1 MEGGYLIHPLFPPSV
16 VSQLRNASKS
26 QGEGGGWLIKEDK
39 IGRFLPFPLSH
50 RFQLTAPTQTLKRL
64 LARVAGRFTGK
75 QRTKEEFLC
84 STR

>member
-39 IGRFLPFPLSH
+39 IGRFLPSPLVPWAID
-50 RFQLTAPTQTLKRL
+50 FNLQL
-64 LARVAGRFTGK
+64 
-75 QRTKEEFLC
+75 QRKL
-84 STR
+84 